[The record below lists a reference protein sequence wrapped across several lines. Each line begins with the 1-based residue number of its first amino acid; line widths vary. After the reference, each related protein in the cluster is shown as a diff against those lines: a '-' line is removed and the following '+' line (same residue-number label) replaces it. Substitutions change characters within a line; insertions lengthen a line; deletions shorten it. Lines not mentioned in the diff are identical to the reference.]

1 MMREKR
7 ENLCVT
13 VPTLFRCPISMDVM
27 KSPVSLCT
35 GVTYDRSSIEKWL
48 SLGHATCPATMQTLF
63 STHTTPNLTLRR
75 LITLW
80 LSHPGGTP
88 TPPLS
93 LPTSISKQ
101 QVREVINGALN
112 CDSLAKIIHFMK
124 VSDDNLKFI
133 AFSDDAVSNFVEFFG
148 SCKKIEACELIVE
161 ILDLILLENGAK
173 EKFNSLILKSDV
185 DCLSSF
191 LLILREG
198 SMESKIK
205 SARILESIA
214 FNSESQL
221 KIAEKEGILY
231 ELYTLIAVENDRLAI
246 QAALSSLLAISSSR
260 LVRKELIRF
269 GIVKRIGEILSIFD
283 FSSTVRAV
291 IEKSLGLLEMVATCT
306 EGREGISEDEKCV
319 AEIVKR
325 LMKCSNVATEHS
337 ITVIWSVC
345 CLARD
350 RTAQDKVM
358 QVNGLTKVLL
368 VMQSDC
374 SVSTRQMCR
383 ELVKVLRVNNS
394 KSCFASYETMTTHI
408 MPY

>member
-88 TPPLS
+88 APPLS

-133 AFSDDAVSNFVEFFG
+133 AFSDDAVFNFVEFFG

-161 ILDLILLENGAK
+161 ILDLILLENGAI

-231 ELYTLIAVENDRLAI
+231 ELYTLIAVKNDRLAI
-246 QAALSSLLAISSSR
+246 QAGLSSLLAISSSR

-283 FSSTVRAV
+283 FSRTVRAV

-306 EGREGISEDEKCV
+306 QGREGISEDEICV

-345 CLARD
+345 CLARN
-350 RTAQDKVM
+350 RTAQD
-358 QVNGLTKVLL
+358 
-368 VMQSDC
+368 
-374 SVSTRQMCR
+374 
-383 ELVKVLRVNNS
+383 
-394 KSCFASYETMTTHI
+394 
-408 MPY
+408 